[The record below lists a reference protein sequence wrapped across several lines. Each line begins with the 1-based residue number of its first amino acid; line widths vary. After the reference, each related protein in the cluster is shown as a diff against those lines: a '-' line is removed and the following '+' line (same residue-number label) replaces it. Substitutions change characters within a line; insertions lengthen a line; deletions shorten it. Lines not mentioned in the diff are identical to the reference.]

1 MKLDSTIHEVFLNS
15 RIEAKKGVVVV
26 VVVHTAKLV
35 VCRGKKTEEFS
46 SFFFSLLLLSGLL
59 ASQNTP
65 QGLQRQLTIPNFC
78 QHTTIQVYLSQGV
91 QSNVL
96 SDKYLILRKIA
107 KQEGSM
113 YIFVLLQTFRHIP
126 HKDRSKY
133 FFTKKNRESLCGC
146 QRARLGFS

>member
-15 RIEAKKGVVVV
+15 RIEAKKGVVV

-107 KQEGSM
+107 KQEDSM
-113 YIFVLLQTFRHIP
+113 YVCIIILETFLGCVFLLSCILFYLC
-126 HKDRSKY
+126 Y
-133 FFTKKNRESLCGC
+133 F
-146 QRARLGFS
+146 

>member
-107 KQEGSM
+107 KQEDSM
-113 YIFVLLQTFRHIP
+113 YITTFICIIALETFLGCGFLLSCISVCVCCF
-126 HKDRSKY
+126 
-133 FFTKKNRESLCGC
+133 
-146 QRARLGFS
+146 